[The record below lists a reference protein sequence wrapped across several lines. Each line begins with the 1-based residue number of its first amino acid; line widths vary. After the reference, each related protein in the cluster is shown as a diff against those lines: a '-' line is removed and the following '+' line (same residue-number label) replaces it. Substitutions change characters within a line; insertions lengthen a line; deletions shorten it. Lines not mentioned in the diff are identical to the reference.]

1 MDIGGLKNKRII
13 ELDGVR
19 GAAIALVLAWHYLAR
34 QIHAEPGSFVAYAMV
49 PLRLSWS
56 GVDLFFVLSGFLI
69 GGILI
74 ESKGLPG
81 AARTFW
87 TRRACRILPLYGL
100 TLCLFYIALL
110 GALRSA
116 YF

>member
-56 GVDLFFVLSGFLI
+56 GVDLFFVLSG
-69 GGILI
+69 ILI